1 MTSLSWDELLPGL
14 RGRLVGRA
22 RRLGVDAEA
31 AEDLAQQALYEAWR
45 LRNRIYDP
53 AGVDRWVSVILANR
67 CKRWLSAN
75 QPLVVGGDPADST
88 RSSVDIEA
96 ELERRELVELL
107 DRALGELPDDTRE
120 ALVRRF
126 VEETPIAELAGRLG
140 LSEGA
145 VQMRLQRGKLA
156 LRKILTT
163 TYQDDAIAHGLIDE
177 DDGGWQQTPIW
188 CPGCGSS
195 RWLGRFTGPERR
207 LDLRCAHC
215 HAWHYGVD
223 ETVHVTRAY
232 GVTGFRALYRK
243 TAADAY
249 DVWTD
254 VFEHLA
260 EHQHTVSFE
269 RGRSPAG
276 MHTRRVDCPQCGF
289 LMSSSLDA
297 QALFSP
303 EGMRFWKDHPRIR
316 RSGYVE
322 IEADG
327 VPAVH
332 TTYESVTSHARFD
345 AVLTCDDWRLVR
357 ADRS

>member
-14 RGRLVGRA
+14 RARLVGRA

-45 LRNRIYDP
+45 LRSRIYDP
-53 AGVDRWVSVILANR
+53 AGVDRWVFVILGTL
-67 CKRWLSAN
+67 CKRRLSNHERLA
-75 QPLVVGGDPADST
+75 LVADHDEAT
-88 RSSVDIEA
+88 GSSVDIEA

-107 DRALGELPDDTRE
+107 DRALDELPDETRE

-126 VEETPIAELAGRLG
+126 VEQTPIAELARRLG

-177 DDGGWQQTPIW
+177 ADGGWQQTPIW

-215 HAWHYGVD
+215 QAWHYGVD

-232 GVTGFRALYRK
+232 GVTGFRALYRR
-243 TAADAY
+243 TAANAY

-269 RGRSPAG
+269 RGRSPVG
-276 MHTRRVDCPQCGF
+276 THTRRVDCPQCGF

-316 RSGYVE
+316 RSRYVE

-332 TTYESVTSHARFD
+332 TTYESVTSRARFD
-345 AVLTCDDWRLVR
+345 ALLTCDEWRLVR